1 MTPTRRMIEPPPH
14 ALRLV
19 EEDLEPGVHV
29 STGTPGR
36 SRGLRL
42 WRGLLWNEWF
52 AHARLIAGFLFLWLA
67 AVWLLPLVVHPLWI
81 LVVGVLYAL
90 VAGPAFGG
98 ADVIDGSEE
107 FAFALPTTRLQRF
120 VARLVVSGAGL
131 LALTLMN
138 VTALDANLSDLLVRL
153 FLDSGLGGVEVRQP
167 EMLFGLVF
175 AFPFAI
181 FACAFTVASL
191 ATSRTVAF
199 TAWVWGAL
207 GALATL
213 RGAAMIEE
221 AVSDRLTGRIAVPA
235 LLLVGL
241 ACLTLAARLY
251 TRKEAGPSGSPL
263 RMPWSWWGGLA
274 LLVGAAAGI
283 ALLLSWMSVY
293 LARLL

>member
-1 MTPTRRMIEPPPH
+1 MISQPNPQHPPE
-14 ALRLV
+14 LRLV
-19 EEDLEPGVHV
+19 EEEPEPAP
-29 STGTPGR
+29 TPR
-36 SRGLRL
+36 TRFRL

-52 AHARLIAGFLFLWLA
+52 AHSRLIVVFLFVWLA
-67 AVWLLPLVVHPLWI
+67 AVWLLPLVLHPLWI

-107 FAFALPTTRLQRF
+107 FTFSLPTTRSQQLA
-120 VARLVVSGAGL
+120 ARIAVSGAGL
-131 LALTLMN
+131 MALTLMN
-138 VTALDANLSDLLVRL
+138 VMALDANLSDLLVRL

-167 EMLFGLVF
+167 EMLLGLVF

-181 FACAFTVASL
+181 YACGFSVAAL

-213 RGAAMIEE
+213 RGAAMLEE
-221 AVSDRLTGRIAVPA
+221 SLSDRLTGRITVPS

-241 ACLTLAARLY
+241 ACLTVAVRLY
-251 TRKEAGPSGSPL
+251 SRKEAGPAGSPL
-263 RMPWSWWGGLA
+263 HMPWSWWGGLA
-274 LLVGAAAGI
+274 LLLAAAAGV
-283 ALLLSWMSVY
+283 ALLLSWLSVY
-293 LARLL
+293 IARLL

>member
-1 MTPTRRMIEPPPH
+1 MIPAPQSPP

-19 EEDLEPGVHV
+19 DQETEDAAVDE
-29 STGTPGR
+29 GR
-36 SRGLRL
+36 PRNGFRL
-42 WRGLLWNEWF
+42 WKGLLWNEWF
-52 AHARLIAGFLFLWLA
+52 AHSRLVVVFLFVWLG
-67 AVWLLPLVVHPLWI
+67 AVWLLPLVLHPLWI

-107 FAFALPTTRLQRF
+107 FAFSLPTTRSQRF
-120 VARLVVSGAGL
+120 LARLAVSGAGL
-131 LALTLMN
+131 LALTVMS

-153 FLDSGLGGVEVRQP
+153 FLDSGLAGVEVRQP
-167 EMLFGLVF
+167 EMLLGLVF
-175 AFPFAI
+175 AFPFTI
-181 FACAFTVASL
+181 FACGFTVAAL

-221 AVSDRLTGRIAVPA
+221 SVSDRLTGRIAVPA

-241 ACLTLAARLY
+241 ACLAVAARLY
-251 TRKEAGPSGSPL
+251 SRKEAGPSGSPL
-263 RMPWSWWGGLA
+263 RMPWSWWGGVV
-274 LLVGAAAGI
+274 LLVAAAAGV
-283 ALLLSWMSVY
+283 ALLLSWLSVY
-293 LARLL
+293 VARLL

>member
-1 MTPTRRMIEPPPH
+1 MTARPEMIPPPQP

-19 EEDLEPGVHV
+19 EEETDAPARVR
-29 STGTPGR
+29 TTFQ
-36 SRGLRL
+36 L
-42 WRGLLWNEWF
+42 WRGLFWNEWF
-52 AHARLIAGFLFLWLA
+52 AHSRLVAVFLFVWLA
-67 AVWLLPLVVHPLWI
+67 AVWVLPLVLHPLWI

-107 FAFALPTTRLQRF
+107 FAFSLPTTRSQRF
-120 VARLVVSGAGL
+120 TARLVVSGGGL

-153 FLDSGLGGVEVRQP
+153 FLDTGLGGVEVRQP
-167 EMLFGLVF
+167 EMLLGLVF

-181 FACAFTVASL
+181 YACGFTVAAL

-207 GALATL
+207 SALATL

-221 AVSDRLTGRIAVPA
+221 SVSDRLTGRIAVPA
-235 LLLVGL
+235 LLVVGIG
-241 ACLTLAARLY
+241 CLTVAARLY
-251 TRKEAGPSGSPL
+251 ARKEAGPSGSPL

-274 LLVGAAAGI
+274 LLVAAGAGI
-283 ALLLSWMSVY
+283 ALLLSWLSVY
-293 LARLL
+293 IGRLL